1 MKYFSFSANPLPAGI
16 ITADGQQQNVMV
28 YTTSYQQVR
37 MLTCSLCPKTSDMIF
52 HLLPTSN
59 QVSFILN
66 EDSTLF
72 KHFEWCF
79 YLRCRSRACNSS
91 SSPEDVLQCHL
102 QKSTPNLHKSSLYT
116 STYKW
121 RSWTVGSV
129 WLVFSGPSSSALTG
143 HRAGLLC
150 LACFHVCSVC
160 FCAHTLWFLVTSLL
174 GVCFVCFTSH
184 IWSFKG
190 FGV

>member
-37 MLTCSLCPKTSDMIF
+37 KLACSLRPKTSQTWSFIYCL
-52 HLLPTSN
+52 H
-59 QVSFILN
+59 QVSFNLN

-72 KHFEWCF
+72 RHFEWCF
-79 YLRCRSRACNSS
+79 YLRCRSRVCNSS
-91 SSPEDVLQCHL
+91 SSPEGHM

-129 WLVFSGPSSSALTG
+129 RLVFSGPSSSALTG
-143 HRAGLLC
+143 HRTGLVFMCAPCVSLHTHYDFKW
-150 LACFHVCSVC
+150 LVCWV
-160 FCAHTLWFLVTSLL
+160 FVLHHT
-174 GVCFVCFTSH
+174 
-184 IWSFKG
+184 
-190 FGV
+190 FGVLKGSGFKK